1 MEELSLSPELRTN
14 ISLLTNQLLDPQA
27 LLRTLSCKS
36 AALSQ
41 LEFERDQFLSQ
52 HKASLQVLPTHLT
65 RISTEIH
72 TAKAQ
77 LTEETERNGK
87 LQESAAGLTTSPLTA
102 TKELKRLRKLRA
114 AKETAIV
121 RLRGD
126 LQACAQRKN
135 GVRLIIEP
143 EGELGKG
150 LETEI
155 ASVQESNRALRHQI
169 ARIER
174 KIVAM
179 GHKIDW
185 LRRRRGTQQ
194 PAKPQEMPMT
204 PLSQRDTI
212 APSSPPLPME
222 IRTNPTPEPLLES
235 VPSDVVALFRM
246 PQSRKQ
252 QRMDKYVP
260 ARDPKDPFYL
270 PILVFSTSPQFL
282 EFKKDLQ
289 MAIMLYKSDTECPKE
304 HVDIVVN
311 SYGRV
316 EEKEAAV
323 ALLVTALSGVSNA
336 FSASDARFLLVS
348 VMSISPD
355 PSLLWTLAKYAVSD
369 FYRNRKW
376 EGTKQQWSS
385 DAGGVSTLQQLWLT
399 TAASLLTRIGHT
411 SLLRKL
417 AKLLCAH
424 HNTPMLQT
432 LHSLTASISSLG
444 YVKVLI
450 EAGSGTDEELCG
462 VIITSK
468 WGLRDRVWTLKRVT
482 ELRGVDFLHMF
493 LTRHMAPIFTDTQP
507 GAEARLF
514 YFRAIG
520 VALACMK
527 GEPAWSSMHAH
538 LVQVLKA
545 ISPCLHWQ
553 GQSVFTAEEVAT
565 ATEMLAKA

>member
-1 MEELSLSPELRTN
+1 MDDLSLSPELRTT
-14 ISLLTNQLLDPQA
+14 ISLLNSQLLDPQV

-36 AALSQ
+36 GILNQ
-41 LEFERDQFLSQ
+41 LEFERDQFLLQ
-52 HKASLQVLPTHLT
+52 HKAALQGLPTPLT
-65 RISTEIH
+65 RVLAEIH
-72 TAKAQ
+72 SAKVQFQA
-77 LTEETERNGK
+77 ESERNRK
-87 LQESAAGLTTSPLTA
+87 LQESATALIPSPITA
-102 TKELKRLRKLRA
+102 VKELKRLRKLRA

-121 RLRGD
+121 RLREE
-126 LQACAQRKN
+126 LQACILRKN

-143 EGELGKG
+143 EKLLGKE

-155 ASVQESNRALRHQI
+155 ASVEENNRTLRRQI

-174 KIVAM
+174 KMVAM
-179 GHKIDW
+179 GHKIDC
-185 LRRRRGTQQ
+185 LRRRKGTQQ
-194 PAKPQEMPMT
+194 PVKPQEMPMT

-212 APSSPPLPME
+212 APSSPPFPVE
-222 IRTNPTPEPLLES
+222 IKAPEASLES
-235 VPSDVVALFRM
+235 VPRDVVALFRM

-252 QRMDKYVP
+252 HRMDKYTP
-260 ARDPKDPFYL
+260 SQDPKDPFYL
-270 PILVFSTSPQFL
+270 PIPVFPTSFQFL

-289 MAIMLYKSDTECPKE
+289 MAIRLYKSETECPKE
-304 HVDIVVN
+304 HVDIVVG

-323 ALLVTALSGVSNA
+323 GLLVTALTGVSKA
-336 FSASDARFLLVS
+336 FSASDARFLLISILS
-348 VMSISPD
+348 VSPD
-355 PSLLWTLAKYAVSD
+355 PYQLWTLAEYAVSD

-376 EGTKQQWSS
+376 EGTKQQWAS
-385 DAGGVSTLQQLWLT
+385 DAGGVTTLQQLWLT
-399 TAASLLTRIGHT
+399 TAVYFLTRIGHV
-411 SLLRKL
+411 SMLRKL

-424 HNTPMLQT
+424 RNITMLHT

-444 YVKVLI
+444 YVKVLVDA
-450 EAGSGTDEELCG
+450 ESSTDEELCG

-468 WGLRDRVWTLKRVT
+468 WELRDRVWTLKRVT

-527 GEPAWSSMHAH
+527 GEPAWSSVHTH